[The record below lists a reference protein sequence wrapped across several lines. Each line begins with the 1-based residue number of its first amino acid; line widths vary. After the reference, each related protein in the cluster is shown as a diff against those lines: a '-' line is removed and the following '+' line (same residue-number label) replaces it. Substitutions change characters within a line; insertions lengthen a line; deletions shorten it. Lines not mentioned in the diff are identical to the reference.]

1 MKIVNNLRCVY
12 LMYNSKLQHLI
23 KKKKKL
29 RGKNVSKL
37 RNGRLKQNP
46 PKPKNGNQLINK
58 IHRLIKITYNK
69 YIARVP
75 RYTL

>member
-23 KKKKKL
+23 KKKKL

-46 PKPKNGNQLINK
+46 PKPKNGN
-58 IHRLIKITYNK
+58 
-69 YIARVP
+69 
-75 RYTL
+75 

>member
-1 MKIVNNLRCVY
+1 MNIFNNLRCVY

-23 KKKKKL
+23 KKKEIKGKKCV
-29 RGKNVSKL
+29 KVKKWKTEKKTQKL
-37 RNGRLKQNP
+37 
-46 PKPKNGNQLINK
+46 KNGNQLINK